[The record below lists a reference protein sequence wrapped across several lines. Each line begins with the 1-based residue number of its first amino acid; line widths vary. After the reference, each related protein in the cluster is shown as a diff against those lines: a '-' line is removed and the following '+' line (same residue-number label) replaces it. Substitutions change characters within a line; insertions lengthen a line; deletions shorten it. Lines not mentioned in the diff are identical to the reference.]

1 MASAATSHVRRKP
14 RDAGA
19 AAAVAVGAAR
29 DPRGT
34 DACPRCAEGAAR
46 CSCSTPTTATIGLT
60 LACLREAT
68 RDRAGWRR
76 SSPERRRRSPV
87 RARKS
92 VRCSSG
98 SVRRVLGF
106 ALEAGKSFGIVRKV
120 LGEEL
125 QCNVAL
131 QASIA
136 TAIHDA
142 HAPFTQTGND
152 FVGSDSRARCDR
164 HGARDYMA
172 GPFHRLLVEIV
183 TRAEARASSR
193 DGEPSCAHRHPASIS
208 RKRE

>member
-1 MASAATSHVRRKP
+1 M
-14 RDAGA
+14 
-19 AAAVAVGAAR
+19 
-29 DPRGT
+29 
-34 DACPRCAEGAAR
+34 
-46 CSCSTPTTATIGLT
+46 
-60 LACLREAT
+60 
-68 RDRAGWRR
+68 
-76 SSPERRRRSPV
+76 
-87 RARKS
+87 
-92 VRCSSG
+92 
-98 SVRRVLGF
+98 RRVLGF

-172 GPFHRLLVEIV
+172 GPFDGLWLKLLQGPRQELQ
-183 TRAEARASSR
+183 AEMANPHARY
-193 DGEPSCAHRHPASIS
+193 RHPASIR